1 MVGGEG
7 RGRAVGGDGA
17 MAMGCWL
24 RGRSSWEEDGFKAK
38 GEGLSAGG
46 SERRPCVG
54 SEGSEGMC
62 GIRGIRGI
70 RGHHAGSGGAAR
82 GPRRWA
88 MRGLSTGGL
97 GAKAL
102 RGIRGIRGH
111 VRDQRDHRDQRASRG
126 VGGSGEGHRG
136 GGRCVDLAP
145 RLPFLEVLIDLPCFQ
160 S

>member
-1 MVGGEG
+1 MVGGKG

-17 MAMGCWL
+17 MPMGCWL

-62 GIRGIRGI
+62 EIRGT
-70 RGHHAGSGGAAR
+70 RGH
-82 GPRRWA
+82 
-88 MRGLSTGGL
+88 
-97 GAKAL
+97 
-102 RGIRGIRGH
+102 
-111 VRDQRDHRDQRASRG
+111 QRASRG

>member
-24 RGRSSWEEDGFKAK
+24 RWRSSWEEDGFKAK

-54 SEGSEGMC
+54 SEGACAGSDGSD
-62 GIRGIRGI
+62 
-70 RGHHAGSGGAAR
+70 HAGSGGAAR

-145 RLPFLEVLIDLPCFQ
+145 RLPFLEVRIDLPCFQ